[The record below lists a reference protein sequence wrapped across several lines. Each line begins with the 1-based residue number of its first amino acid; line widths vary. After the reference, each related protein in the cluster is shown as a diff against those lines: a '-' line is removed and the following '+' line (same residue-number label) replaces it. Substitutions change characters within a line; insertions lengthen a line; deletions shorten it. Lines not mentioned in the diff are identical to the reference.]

1 MSESTNYARI
11 LAIQEATLIVAQ
23 STRKHFEKHGYDEGV
38 HEFAN
43 SVMESLDALRSKKE
57 EVAV

>member
-1 MSESTNYARI
+1 MSEYARI

-57 EVAV
+57 EVAA